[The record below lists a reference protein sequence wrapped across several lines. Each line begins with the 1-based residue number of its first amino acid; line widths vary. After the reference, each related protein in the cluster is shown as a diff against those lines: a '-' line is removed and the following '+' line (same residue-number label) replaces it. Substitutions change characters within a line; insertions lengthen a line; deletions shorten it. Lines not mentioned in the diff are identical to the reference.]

1 MKKGKLLYLNM
12 ETFEEPMLSYI
23 PSKIDHAA
31 TLGLIRN
38 NKAGYQHFK
47 AIKDLTSFT
56 DEKIAD
62 WLDISVKTYRTYTK
76 PGAQIKDSIK
86 EHALMALSLI
96 KHGTEVFGETKKFI
110 EWLEGENFYFDK
122 KAPITF
128 MHTSSGMKFIDDQL
142 TGMQYGDNA

>member
-1 MKKGKLLYLNM
+1 M

-23 PSKIDHAA
+23 PHRIDPAA

-47 AIKDLTSFT
+47 AIKDITSFT
-56 DEKIAD
+56 DEKIAN

-86 EHALMALSLI
+86 ERALMALSLI
-96 KHGTEVFGETKKFI
+96 KHGTEVFGETKDFI

-128 MHTSSGMKFIDDQL
+128 MHTNSGMKFIDDRL
-142 TGMQYGDNA
+142 TGMEYGDNA

>member
-1 MKKGKLLYLNM
+1 MG
-12 ETFEEPMLSYI
+12 TFEEPMLSYI

-47 AIKDLTSFT
+47 AIKDITSFT

-62 WLDISVKTYRTYTK
+62 WLDISVKTYRTYKK
-76 PGAQIKDSIK
+76 PDAQIKASIK

-96 KHGTEVFGETKKFI
+96 RHGIDVFGKPETFI
-110 EWLEGENFYFDK
+110 QWLETENFYFDK
-122 KAPITF
+122 QAPITF
-128 MHTSSGMKFIDDQL
+128 LHTGSGMKFIDDQL
-142 TGMQYGDNA
+142 TGMEYGDNA

>member
-1 MKKGKLLYLNM
+1 M

-23 PSKIDHAA
+23 PSKIDYAA
-31 TLGLIRN
+31 TLSLIRN
-38 NKAGYQHFK
+38 NKANYQHFK
-47 AIKDLTSFT
+47 AIKDITAFT

-76 PGAQIKDSIK
+76 PNAKIKESIK
-86 EHALMALSLI
+86 ERALMALSLI
-96 KHGTEVFGETKKFI
+96 KHGTEVFDGAANFV

-128 MHTSSGMKFIDDQL
+128 MHTNSGMKFIDDRL

>member
-1 MKKGKLLYLNM
+1 MG
-12 ETFEEPMLSYI
+12 TFEEPMLSYI
-23 PSKIDHAA
+23 PSRIDHAA

-47 AIKDLTSFT
+47 AIKDITSFT

-76 PGAQIKDSIK
+76 PDAKIKESIK
-86 EHALMALSLI
+86 ERALMALSLI
-96 KHGTEVFGETKKFI
+96 RHGAEVFGRAADFV
-110 EWLEGENFYFDK
+110 EWLEKENFYFDK

-128 MHTSSGMKFIDDQL
+128 MHTSSGMKFIDDRL
-142 TGMQYGDNA
+142 TGMEYGDNA

>member
-1 MKKGKLLYLNM
+1 M

-31 TLGLIRN
+31 TLSLIRN
-38 NKAGYQHFK
+38 DKASYQHFK
-47 AIKDLTSFT
+47 AIKDITAFT

-76 PGAQIKDSIK
+76 PDAKIKDSIK
-86 EHALMALSLI
+86 ERALMALSLI
-96 KHGTEVFGETKKFI
+96 KHGTEVFGGAANFV

-128 MHTSSGMKFIDDQL
+128 MHTNSGMKFIDDRL

>member
-1 MKKGKLLYLNM
+1 MK
-12 ETFEEPMLSYI
+12 TFEELMLSYI

-31 TLGLIRN
+31 TLGLIQSD
-38 NKAGYQHFK
+38 KPSYQYFK
-47 AIKDLTSFT
+47 AIKEITFFT

-86 EHALMALSLI
+86 EQALIILSLI
-96 KHGTEVFGETKKFI
+96 KHGTEVFGSVKDFLQ
-110 EWLEGENFYFDK
+110 WLEGENFYFDK

-128 MHTSSGMKFIDDQL
+128 MHTNSGMKFIDDQL
-142 TGMQYGDNA
+142 TGMEYGDNA